1 MEKPSLGE
9 NRNGRLTVDAFL
21 RFATLVVGISSA
33 TLCASSAF
41 GVGNDMSGSCINDVG
56 RGAMLWGTSSE
67 VTTYSE
73 PYLPYKTP
81 EIYRIPVTSEQ
92 ASQPPETANDYQG
105 TVGNAMER
113 LTESGTIFG
122 TDGKLYEYTY
132 TRGVEPRRIVETR
145 RVQNS
150 LGVWKEEQV
159 EHIEWRPVLIRV
171 LRPAG
176 TNAKLEAQAAALRD
190 ALATPA
196 PCDQVGAAEP
206 RTFAD
211 QPGSNAA
218 TSAGATARSSNQ
230 TDPQAPPVEGTS
242 PVVASQREDASVRI
256 STPSSVVG
264 PKRSNPI
271 LTLPEEARRNAQ
283 KATSEKKTTTSSQRS
298 VQKQTANPRQGQTTR
313 K

>member
-1 MEKPSLGE
+1 MERFE
-9 NRNGRLTVDAFL
+9 VNRKTNERSRIGARRRL
-21 RFATLVVGISSA
+21 ATIVVGISA
-33 TLCASSAF
+33 TTLCAASAL
-41 GVGNDMSGSCINDVG
+41 GVGNDMSGSCLNDVG
-56 RGAMLWGTSSE
+56 RGAALWGTSSE

-92 ASQPPETANDYQG
+92 ASQPPETADDYQG

-190 ALATPA
+190 AARNAIATPA

-206 RTFAD
+206 KTFAD
-211 QPGSNAA
+211 QSGSNASTQTA
-218 TSAGATARSSNQ
+218 PQARSE
-230 TDPQAPPVEGTS
+230 THAPPVEGTS
-242 PVVASQREDASVRI
+242 PVVAQRREDASVRI

-264 PKRSNPI
+264 PNRSNPI
-271 LTLPEEARRNAQ
+271 LTLPEEARRNAK
-283 KATSEKKTTTSSQRS
+283 KATEEKKTTTSKPSAKTQNAGLR
-298 VQKQTANPRQGQTTR
+298 QNQTVR